1 MEYLAYSHMFIAQ
14 EEASGKTKYNP
25 PKSQLNAEIP
35 LKSSD
40 IVITKKQASG
50 ISKSKFNWQKLLKSS
65 AWLALAG
72 VGVLLIVA
80 AQIQVS
86 SAAYVKTNG
95 SCLRIRTGP
104 STNYSYVDCVS
115 NGATLPAIERYENG
129 FARLTTGRYVF
140 ARWVGDKPNN
150 PTTSSPIGSPSG
162 SLGGVGGS
170 VTLTPGSRGQL
181 VRDVQTALGN
191 LRVDGIYGQETVN
204 QVRSFQASKGLL
216 VDGVV
221 GPETRV
227 ALGI

>member
-14 EEASGKTKYNP
+14 EEASGNTGYNL
-25 PKSQLNAEIP
+25 PKSQWNWKKLF
-35 LKSSD
+35 KSSD
-40 IVITKKQASG
+40 IVITKEEPSG
-50 ISKSKFNWQKLLKSS
+50 ITKPQFNWKKLLKSS

-72 VGVLLIVA
+72 IGVLLVA
-80 AQIQVS
+80 VTQIEMS

-104 STNYSYVDCVS
+104 SSNYSYVDCVP

-129 FARLTTGRYVF
+129 FARLSTGRYVF
-140 ARWVGDKPNN
+140 ARWIGDKPNN
-150 PTTSSPIGSPSG
+150 PAVTTP
-162 SLGGVGGS
+162 GGVGGS
-170 VTLTPGSRGQL
+170 IILTPNSKGQL

-191 LRVDGIYGQETVN
+191 LTVDGIYGQETVSR
-204 QVRSFQASKGLL
+204 VRSFQASKGLL

-221 GPETRV
+221 GPETRS

>member
-14 EEASGKTKYNP
+14 EEASGNPKYPKYNL
-25 PKSQLNAEIP
+25 PKPQ
-35 LKSSD
+35 
-40 IVITKKQASG
+40 
-50 ISKSKFNWQKLLKSS
+50 FNWKKLLKSS

-72 VGVLLIVA
+72 VGVLLGAVS
-80 AQIQVS
+80 QIQMS

-115 NGATLPAIERYENG
+115 NGATLPDIERYENG
-129 FARLTTGRYVF
+129 FARLSTGRYVF
-140 ARWVGDKPNN
+140 ARWIGDKPNN
-150 PTTSSPIGSPSG
+150 PSVTRP
-162 SLGGVGGS
+162 GGVGGS
-170 VTLTPGSRGQL
+170 VILTPGSKGQL

-191 LRVDGIYGQETVN
+191 LTVDGIYGQETVSR
-204 QVRSFQASKGLL
+204 VRSFQQSKGLL

-221 GPETRV
+221 GPETRS

>member
-14 EEASGKTKYNP
+14 EEASRNTKYNP
-25 PKSQLNAEIP
+25 SKSQLNSKKS

-40 IVITKKQASG
+40 IVITKKETFE
-50 ISKSKFNWQKLLKSS
+50 ITKPKFTWKKLFKSS

-72 VGVLLIVA
+72 VGVLLIAA
-80 AQIQVS
+80 AQIQMS

-104 STNYSYVDCVS
+104 STNYSYVDCVP

-129 FARLTTGRYVF
+129 FARLSTGRYVF
-140 ARWVGDKPNN
+140 ARWVGDRTNYP
-150 PTTSSPIGSPSG
+150 PVTRP
-162 SLGGVGGS
+162 GGVGGS
-170 VTLTPGSRGQL
+170 VILTRGSRGQL

-191 LRVDGIYGQETVN
+191 LRVDGIYGQETVSR
-204 QVRSFQASKGLL
+204 VRSFQASKGLL
-216 VDGVV
+216 VDGAV
-221 GPETRV
+221 GPETRL

>member
-14 EEASGKTKYNP
+14 EEASGNAKSNL
-25 PKSQLNAEIP
+25 PKSQWNWKKLF
-35 LKSSD
+35 KSSE
-40 IVITKKQASG
+40 IIITQEEVSG
-50 ISKSKFNWQKLLKSS
+50 NSKSKFNWKLLLKSS

-72 VGVLLIVA
+72 VGVLVVA
-80 AQIQVS
+80 LTQIQMS

-104 STNYSYVDCVS
+104 SANYSSVDCVP

-129 FARLTTGRYVF
+129 FARLSTGRYVF
-140 ARWVGDKPNN
+140 ARWIGDKPKN
-150 PTTSSPIGSPSG
+150 SSVTRP
-162 SLGGVGGS
+162 GGVGGS
-170 VTLTPGSRGQL
+170 LILTPGSKGLL

-191 LRVDGIYGQETVN
+191 LTVDGIYGQETVSR
-204 QVRSFQASKGLL
+204 VRSFQASKGLL

-221 GPETRV
+221 GPETRS

>member
-14 EEASGKTKYNP
+14 EASGNTKFQWNW
-25 PKSQLNAEIP
+25 KKLF
-35 LKSSD
+35 KSSD
-40 IVITKKQASG
+40 IVIAQEEASG
-50 ISKSKFNWQKLLKSS
+50 ITKSQWNWKKLLKSS

-72 VGVLLIVA
+72 VGVLLVA
-80 AQIQVS
+80 VTQIEMS

-104 STNYSYVDCVS
+104 SSNYSYVDCVP

-129 FARLTTGRYVF
+129 FARLSTGRYVF
-140 ARWVGDKPNN
+140 ARWIGDKPNN
-150 PTTSSPIGSPSG
+150 PSVTRP
-162 SLGGVGGS
+162 GGVGGS
-170 VTLTPGSRGQL
+170 VILTPGSKGLL

-191 LRVDGIYGQETVN
+191 LRVDGIYGQETVSRI
-204 QVRSFQASKGLL
+204 RSFQASKGLL

-221 GPETRV
+221 GPETRS

>member
-1 MEYLAYSHMFIAQ
+1 MEYLAYSQMFIAQ
-14 EEASGKTKYNP
+14 EEASRNTKYNP
-25 PKSQLNAEIP
+25 SKSQVDSKKP
-35 LKSSD
+35 LTSSN
-40 IVITKKQASG
+40 IVLTEEEASRITKP
-50 ISKSKFNWQKLLKSS
+50 KFNWKKLLKSS

-72 VGVLLIVA
+72 VGVLLIAA
-80 AQIQVS
+80 AQIQIS

-104 STNYSYVDCVS
+104 STNYSYVDCVP

-129 FARLTTGRYVF
+129 FARLSTGRYVF
-140 ARWVGDKPNN
+140 ARWVGDRPNYA
-150 PTTSSPIGSPSG
+150 PVIRP
-162 SLGGVGGS
+162 GGVGGS
-170 VTLTPGSRGQL
+170 IILTPGSRGLL

-204 QVRSFQASKGLL
+204 RVRSFQASKGLL

-221 GPETRV
+221 GPETRL

>member
-25 PKSQLNAEIP
+25 LKSKLNAETP

-72 VGVLLIVA
+72 VGVLLIAA
-80 AQIQVS
+80 AQIQMS

-140 ARWVGDKPNN
+140 ARWVGDKLNN
-150 PTTSSPIGSPSG
+150 PAINSPTGSP
-162 SLGGVGGS
+162 GGVGGS
-170 VTLTPGSRGQL
+170 VILTPGSRGQL

>member
-25 PKSQLNAEIP
+25 PKSQLNAETP
-35 LKSSD
+35 LEYSD
-40 IVITKKQASG
+40 IVITKKQVSG

-115 NGATLPAIERYENG
+115 NGATLAAIERYENG

-150 PTTSSPIGSPSG
+150 PTTSSPSGSP
-162 SLGGVGGS
+162 GGVGGS
-170 VTLTPGSRGQL
+170 VILTPGYRGQL

>member
-14 EEASGKTKYNP
+14 EEESGKTKYNSS
-25 PKSQLNAEIP
+25 KSLLKGEKN

-40 IVITKKQASG
+40 IDITTKQGFG
-50 ISKSKFNWQKLLKSS
+50 ISKTKFNWRKLFKSS

-72 VGVLLIVA
+72 VGVLLIAA
-80 AQIQVS
+80 AQIQIS

-104 STNYSYVDCVS
+104 STNYSYVDCIS
-115 NGATLPAIERYENG
+115 NGTTLPAIERYENG
-129 FARLTTGRYVF
+129 FARLSNGRYVF
-140 ARWVGDKPNN
+140 ARWVADKPNN
-150 PTTSSPIGSPSG
+150 TPITRP
-162 SLGGVGGS
+162 GGVGGS
-170 VTLTPGSRGQL
+170 VILNPGSRGQL

-191 LRVDGIYGQETVN
+191 IRVDGIYGQETVN
-204 QVRSFQASKGLL
+204 QVRRFQASKGLL

-221 GPETRV
+221 GPQTRV

>member
-14 EEASGKTKYNP
+14 EEASGNTKYNL
-25 PKSQLNAEIP
+25 PKSQFAKES
-35 LKSSD
+35 LKSSN
-40 IVITKKQASG
+40 IVIAEKQAFAN
-50 ISKSKFNWQKLLKSS
+50 SKPKFNWKKLLKSS

-72 VGVLLIVA
+72 VGVLLLA
-80 AQIQVS
+80 ATQIQIS

-104 STNYSYVDCVS
+104 STNYSYIDCVS

-129 FARLTTGRYVF
+129 FARLSTGRYVY

-150 PTTSSPIGSPSG
+150 SPVTKP
-162 SLGGVGGS
+162 GGVGGS
-170 VTLTPGSRGQL
+170 VILSRGSKGQL

-216 VDGVV
+216 VDGTV
-221 GPETRV
+221 GPETRA